1 MELRNLSE
9 DQLWDYENGFYWFS
23 PPSRINKLLAHYEIY
38 QLIKGVPGDIFELG
52 VFKGA
57 SLIRFATF
65 RALFENDDARRI
77 VGFDAFGKFPT
88 ENLELAGDLEFI
100 ERFEGGSGPGL
111 TREETERVLDLKGFR
126 NVQLVEGNVFET
138 LPAYLEQ
145 NPHCR
150 ISLLHLDMDVKEPTA
165 YALDLLFEKL
175 VSGGIVVVDDYNSVV
190 GATDAVDEFLKDKRL
205 NLKKLPHYNVPAYFM
220 KE

>member
-190 GATDAVDEFLKDKRL
+190 GATDAVDGFLKDKLL